1 MPEVNEM
8 KQPWMLMI
16 LDGWGLAPAGP
27 GNAVAAAKPL
37 VAHADNLGLGA
48 YLLDTLQSQ
57 ILGRNDGVRLRFEH
71 LTGVSHRTR
80 LVGIGL
86 AVYRYN
92 YFAGH
97 TLQASVYLPPHA
109 VTQRQCDL

>member
-1 MPEVNEM
+1 M

-16 LDGWGLAPAGP
+16 LDGWGMAPAGP

-48 YLLDTLQSQ
+48 YLLNTLQRQ
-57 ILGRNDGVRLRFEH
+57 IFRRNDGVRPRFQH
-71 LTGVSHRTR
+71 LTVVSHSTR

-86 AVYRYN
+86 AVDGDN
-92 YFAGH
+92 YFARH
-97 TLQASVYLPPHA
+97 TLRVICRPTPLRNGSATCSTAP
-109 VTQRQCDL
+109 RR